1 MNQPPASRAAGLLG
15 QAAQPPNVRPNVQTN
30 GFFKKNWGWMVFILI
45 LALLGLAIWK
55 GVLSFK
61 VKVNTCA
68 GGAPGVGQN
77 KEKGCLC
84 NLDSECS
91 SGKCEFGVAAA
102 ASGAAKGK
110 CQ

>member
-1 MNQPPASRAAGLLG
+1 MNQPPTRVQGLLG

-30 GFFKKNWGWMVFILI
+30 GFFKKNWGWMLFSLI
-45 LALLGLAIWK
+45 IVLLGLAIWK
-55 GVLSFK
+55 GVVS
-61 VKVNTCA
+61 VKVRNCA
-68 GGAPGVGQN
+68 GGTPGIGQN

-91 SGKCEFGVAAA
+91 SGKCEIGVAAV